1 MDIMQSFP
9 SSYLRAGDLQGK
21 TYKLVM
27 KEVIMEDIGGDHKAV
42 LYFQGADKGVVM
54 NKTNASAISDA
65 YGSDTDAWN
74 GKEVE
79 IFSAKVQFK
88 GQTVDGIRMRAVVA
102 AVAGAVPGGKKV
114 QRAPES
120 TAKPS
125 TAPVDGSILDDAI
138 PF

>member
-21 TYKLVM
+21 TFKMIM

-54 NKTNASAISDA
+54 NKTNASAIADV
-65 YGSDTDAWN
+65 YGGDTDNWA

-102 AVAGAVPGGKKV
+102 AVAGAVPGGTKKV
-114 QRAPES
+114 QRAP
-120 TAKPS
+120 
-125 TAPVDGSILDDAI
+125 APQAAPAPNDDPLDDPI